1 MSNIKEVAIN
11 KIKVKEH
18 FRKIDLARVDDL
30 VKSILAVG
38 LINPIVINRNFELI
52 AGNHRLQAYRE
63 IGFNHIECRV
73 LNLLDLEKQLLRCDE
88 NLIRLDLNVIE
99 RAEHLSERDELLISL
114 GRRAKV
120 GDNQYRGSPGSQT
133 TKSLAKDLG
142 ISRSKYY
149 EIKSIYKIEAGVREI
164 LKQTDVANNL
174 SALMLIQKQ
183 EILIQS
189 EVAKRIIAGC
199 NLRDL
204 IKDVKREAEKKKQL
218 KELDAYKISFDTN
231 NIKLCCGDFR
241 NHKIEDNSVQ
251 LIWCD
256 PPYTEDI
263 NLYGDLAEFG
273 QAVLTDGGSLLC
285 YITQSRLKEVIDL
298 MCDHLTYY
306 WIISIKNEYSSGRDG
321 RGIFISWKPILWW
334 VKGNR
339 KRSSFVADHMKSKNP
354 EKILHRW
361 EQSSVEAEY
370 YIKYL
375 TDIGDVV
382 CDPMA
387 GTGTT
392 AVASLTCGR
401 KFVGYEIERS
411 TYDIARGRVNQHLKE
426 DASNQMEF

>member
-38 LINPIVINRNFELI
+38 LINPIVINSDFELI
-52 AGNHRLQAYRE
+52 AGNHRLHAYRE

-73 LNLLDLEKQLLRCDE
+73 LDLLELEKQLLQCDE

-99 RAEHLSERDELLISL
+99 QAEHLIHRDEILISL
-114 GRRAKV
+114 GQRAQV
-120 GDNQYRGSPGSQT
+120 GDNQHTGSPGSQT

-164 LKQTDVANNL
+164 LKKTDVANNL
-174 SALMLIQKQ
+174 DALMLIQKQ
-183 EILIQS
+183 EVSIQS
-189 EVAKRIIAGC
+189 EVANRITAGC
-199 NLRDL
+199 NLREL
-204 IKDVKREAEKKKQL
+204 IKDLKRDAEKERQL
-218 KELDAYKISFDTN
+218 KELSAYKSDFDNN
-231 NIKLCCGDFR
+231 NIRLFCDDFR
-241 NHKIEDNSVQ
+241 NHKLEDNSVKF
-251 LIWCD
+251 IWVD
-256 PPYTEDI
+256 PPYTDDI
-263 NLYGDLAEFG
+263 DLYGDLARFG
-273 QAVLTDGGSLLC
+273 QSVLTEGGSLLC

-298 MCDHLTYY
+298 MCEHLHYY
-306 WIISIKNEYSSGRDG
+306 WIIAVKNEYSSGRDG
-321 RGIFISWKPILWW
+321 KGIFVSWKPILWW

-339 KRSSFVADHMKSKNP
+339 KRSEFVADHMKSKNP

-411 TYDIARGRVNQHLKE
+411 TYDIARGRINQHLK
-426 DASNQMEF
+426 